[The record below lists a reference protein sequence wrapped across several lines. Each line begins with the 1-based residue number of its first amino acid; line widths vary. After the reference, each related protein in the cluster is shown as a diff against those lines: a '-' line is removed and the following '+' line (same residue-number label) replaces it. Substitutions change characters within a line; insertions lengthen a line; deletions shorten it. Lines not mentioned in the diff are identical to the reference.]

1 MFKIFRIP
9 MYYFRALRGI
19 HILSVLIKFLMTNW
33 LSSSSV
39 TFWLVPKKYKRN
51 GIVQPLPERLRT
63 VIEELGPTFI
73 KFGQILADR
82 PDVVGEQL
90 RDELKKLQNKAEP
103 FDDDQAILLIEGE
116 LGGPLTS
123 FFLTFTP
130 KTIASAS
137 IGQVYKA
144 TLLNGEDVI
153 VKIQRPNI
161 EGKIK
166 LDLHILEYFAKQLVE
181 EFPGLQVV
189 DIVGVVEEFGNTL
202 LNELNYLNEASNAL
216 RFGEMFKDVPYCKIP
231 KVYIKMSTARMV
243 IMEDVSGITPD
254 NPELIIEAGFDPKE
268 VAENGSR
275 VFLEMMFKYGFF
287 HADPHPGNIF
297 IRPNNVIA
305 LIDFGMVGTLKPT
318 HMQFLAGFT
327 LGLANRNAAT
337 ITDALLVM
345 CEKKFFDDRQNLE
358 FSIQEMLSRYT
369 TLSYHK
375 IDFTHVLNE
384 VVKIILNYKLRLPGS
399 IYLLLKALATLEKF
413 GKNVYPTIS
422 LADIVKPYAEA
433 LIREKFSPQK
443 FAHEA
448 YDMLKDY
455 GAFFRDF
462 PSEVNE
468 ILYKLKQ
475 GKIIVDIQVSDKDLF
490 TKNLKQ
496 FAAIISLTLLLAF
509 MLTASVIM
517 NIWGKSSTG
526 TDVMFGVSLFFS
538 IWLLLRLFFRS
549 R

>member
-9 MYYFRALRGI
+9 MYYSRTLRGI
-19 HILSVLIKFLMTNW
+19 HILSVLLKFFITNW
-33 LSSSSV
+33 LSSSSM
-39 TFWLVPKKYKRN
+39 TFWLVPKKYKHLGR
-51 GIVQPLPERLRT
+51 VLPLAERLRT

-82 PDVVGEQL
+82 PDVVGAKL
-90 RDELKKLQNKAEP
+90 REELKKLQNKAEP
-103 FDDDQAILLIEGE
+103 FNDEQAIGLIETE
-116 LGGPLTS
+116 LGGPIHS
-123 FFLTFTP
+123 FFSEFTP
-130 KTIASAS
+130 KAIAAAS
-137 IGQVYKA
+137 IGQVYQG
-144 TLLNGEDVI
+144 TLLNGDNI
-153 VKIQRPNI
+153 ILKIQRPNI

-166 LDLHILEYFAKQLVE
+166 LDLHILSYFAKELVD

-189 DIVGVVEEFGNTL
+189 DIVGVVEEFGTTL
-202 LNELNYLNEASNAL
+202 LNELNYLNEASSAM
-216 RFGEMFKDVPYCKIP
+216 RFAEMFKDKPYCKIP
-231 KVYIKMSTARMV
+231 KVYIKLSTQRMI
-243 IMEDVSGITPD
+243 IMEDVTGIMPD
-254 NPELIIEAGFDPKE
+254 NPENLIANGFDPKE
-268 VAENGSR
+268 IAENGSK
-275 VFLEMMFKYGFF
+275 VFLEMMFKHGFF

-297 IRPNNVIA
+297 IHPGNVIA

-327 LGLANRNAAT
+327 LGLANLNAAT

-369 TLSYHK
+369 TLNYYK
-375 IDFTHVLNE
+375 IDFTLVLNE
-384 VVKIILNYKLRLPGS
+384 VVQIILNYKLRLPGS

-413 GKNVYPTIS
+413 GKNLDPEIS
-422 LADIVKPYAEA
+422 LANIVKPYAEA
-433 LIREKFSPQK
+433 LVREKFSPKK

-455 GAFFRDF
+455 GSFFRDF

-490 TKNLKQ
+490 TKIIKQ
-496 FAAIISLTLLLAF
+496 FGATISLTLLLAF
-509 MLTASVIM
+509 MLTGSVVM
-517 NIWGKSSTG
+517 NVWGTQTTGST
-526 TDVMFGVSLFFS
+526 VLFGISLFFS
-538 IWLLLRLFFRS
+538 VWLLLKLFFRS

>member
-1 MFKIFRIP
+1 
-9 MYYFRALRGI
+9 MYYFRAQRGI
-19 HILSVLIKFLMTNW
+19 HILTILLRFLLTNW

-103 FDDDQAILLIEGE
+103 FDNDQALALIEGE
-116 LGGPLTS
+116 LGGPIQS
-123 FFLTFTP
+123 FFLSFKP

-137 IGQVYKA
+137 IGQVYRA
-144 TLLNGEDVI
+144 TLLNGDDVI

-202 LNELNYLNEASNAL
+202 LSELNYLNEASNAM
-216 RFGEMFKDVPYCKIP
+216 RFGEMFKETPYCKIP

-243 IMEDVSGITPD
+243 IMEDVSGLTPD
-254 NPELIIEAGFDPKE
+254 NPEAIIEAGFDPKE

-275 VFLEMMFKYGFF
+275 VFLEMMFKHGFF

-297 IRPNNVIA
+297 IRPNNVVA

-337 ITDALLVM
+337 ITDALLIM
-345 CEKKFFDDRQNLE
+345 CEKKFFDERKNLE

-369 TLSYHK
+369 TLGYHQ

-384 VVKIILNYKLRLPGS
+384 CVKIILNYKLRLPGS

-422 LADIVKPYAEA
+422 LANIVKPYAEA
-433 LIREKFSPQK
+433 LVRESFSPKK
-443 FAHEA
+443 FAHDA

-490 TKNLKQ
+490 TKNIKQ
-496 FAAIISLTLLLAF
+496 FAATLSLTLLIAF
-509 MLTASVIM
+509 MLTSSVLM

-526 TDVMFGVSLFFS
+526 ADIMFGVSLFFA
-538 IWLLLRLFFRS
+538 IWLLLRLSLRS